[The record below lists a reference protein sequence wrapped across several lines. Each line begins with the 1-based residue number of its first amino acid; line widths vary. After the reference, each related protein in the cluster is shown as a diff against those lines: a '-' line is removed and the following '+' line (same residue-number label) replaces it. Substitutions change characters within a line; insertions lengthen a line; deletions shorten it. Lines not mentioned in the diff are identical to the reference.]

1 MIRFRSRGSWIFWAA
16 LALTQT
22 TLIWSTL
29 FFSGASCTGA
39 TKCMAGVSLNGHVPA
54 RLVGPRR
61 RNCNAAHSFVRSSCI
76 WSYWECLMRRA
87 ATDVPMSTSIIL
99 RNNGGTINQS
109 HCCMLPASPCTH
121 RTWRLLKTGVD
132 TGILRWRISSGLP
145 GPLAGMPAA
154 PELWTQW
161 TSWTMCPLRKGR
173 TLHCI
178 AGQDPSGLITC
189 LQNYRWKLC
198 MHLTRVLCAGRR
210 FRRWRHKPQ
219 AHSRRKCRRQPRTTC
234 NTLIIRNGYAQV
246 WRLLLA
252 GLRQLLLRRPL
263 DDRCALVTSVPS
275 RLVQACCQSSV
286 KTCHERR
293 LQVQCLLIIC
303 SSPQDWVSGL
313 RLPPRNPA
321 DAPSEVEV
329 VHAPLP
335 LKLSFRLIGVRPCL
349 PCIRHRGSAALCL
362 PGSGGPTASPGPSTM
377 DRDPLHDSILDAA
390 EADAEASDASSATP
404 MTRAE
409 RADGM
414 PPPTGPGPHG
424 PPIPTPV
431 QLFMASGPPAP
442 LPYSQEVAT
451 QTSLRLLRSSRH
463 TTSAGTSA
471 STGSSL
477 PPPTAHT
484 EPLTGWQRDLALH
497 VIEQLHLTS
506 PVYLQAPS
514 LAELWSWRAITL
526 TLSPTLP
533 DDEQEHRRVD
543 ATDVGGH
550 LWETW
555 ETAEERGHIE
565 HLDSDPSNSDPDPV
579 VDPSLDTAGAT
590 SDGPAYAPGPG
601 YGCDAELHPAPGASS
616 AGSRSDPGPDSAM
629 LYEEGGIV
637 FDLGAAQDC
646 LRTTRETLHMFREDH
661 ARSRSRSRD
670 AAPGSGSRRVM
681 AATTFLTSLPEPY
694 ASPHCVPPPAIR
706 FAGLWLLIRIA
717 YWAGFRL
724 FRCHR
729 SVYPC
734 PFQGDEIWK
743 QSAPRATS
751 EPLSELQTL
760 ALGWDS
766 HCHCTADPGLS
777 AAMICTTLP
786 PDEKTRMPCPTDAK
800 NCQASPATMLPHL
813 QLCTRYEAAAVCSS
827 WDSHAVCPAT
837 SSYALLCAK
846 PLRVCCYNFCTHC
859 AVYILVAIQ
868 YSAKCLHRP
877 LTRWAG
883 AVNRGQASEA
893 PCSHISHSRLSPLLC
908 LTSLSGRRSTL
919 TAHSSELTTKSRLGP
934 KSRGPH
940 KCLLLLCLLH
950 YQIQQAA
957 AVGLEARVVNPAT
970 GFAEG
975 ETILRPLSNSAP
987 KPSGI
992 PSQSPMPRAPV
1003 SRYVKRS
1010 YKRACQRALTQGR
1023 TTYRGRLLEAHQVPD
1038 SLRST
1043 PHIQAQPRKAPPAM
1057 RQGLHVFCWNAGGL
1071 GGGLYAELLTFLT
1084 NSTYDVA
1091 IILESKWQECLEFTT
1106 GPWSCI
1112 HSGCKSRKQAGVL
1125 ILIHQRI
1132 TQPSRIR
1139 FEHVLQGRLLH
1150 VRVPLPGRDARHL
1163 HILGIYQKT
1172 YDPKCSS
1179 MLEQRLQVWQ
1189 ALERCLN
1196 RIPVRDSLMV
1206 AGDFNTPLQP
1216 APPFVGGVTSPLPCH
1231 PPEDMEDLAQLMRTY
1246 GLVALNT
1253 WRRHPPQAKATT
1265 FRFGNTESQIDFL
1278 LVRRREATMQA
1289 KQAHP
1294 IRHFHVGAS
1303 RQSGAIHFPLITVL
1317 QLRCPH
1323 WVMRPAK
1330 SPPQISVDSVLQAL
1344 DYPTVPDHMLR
1355 IAQVRQAISHHMA
1368 TVGGVAGVEQLHA
1381 VLFQAC
1387 CQAFPKP
1394 QATPTEK
1401 PWQSQPVQL
1410 SVKELW
1416 ARWRAFKQVRKNGL
1430 RGWFQAWRA
1439 WKNFDK
1445 QHREHQRRCK
1455 QARRA
1460 KLLTAMQE
1468 AQACAYKH
1476 DTRGLYQ
1483 IVKRIAPKQAYR
1495 RLQLRDDR
1503 GLMLTPAEE
1512 ADSLQMHFRTRFQAE
1527 LPAPSNAETTQ
1538 QQDAITGPWLLA
1550 APPQLDAVALC
1561 LELQAIPRRKAVPAG
1576 HPPGAAWRL
1585 CADMVS
1591 TWICPLSPL
1600 QFPKAGPTSTSP

>member
-1 MIRFRSRGSWIFWAA
+1 MPRMLAATCGRPGRQQRTAATSNTWTPTRATRIQTLWWTPALTLLVPPLTALHTLLVPTMVAMLSCILHQVLPLQA
-16 LALTQT
+16 LALILARTRPCSMRT
-22 TLIWSTL
+22 VALCSTL
-29 FFSGASCTGA
+29 E
-39 TKCMAGVSLNGHVPA
+39 P
-54 RLVGPRR
+54 
-61 RNCNAAHSFVRSSCI
+61 
-76 WSYWECLMRRA
+76 
-87 ATDVPMSTSIIL
+87 
-99 RNNGGTINQS
+99 
-109 HCCMLPASPCTH
+109 
-121 RTWRLLKTGVD
+121 
-132 TGILRWRISSGLP
+132 
-145 GPLAGMPAA
+145 
-154 PELWTQW
+154 
-161 TSWTMCPLRKGR
+161 
-173 TLHCI
+173 
-178 AGQDPSGLITC
+178 
-189 LQNYRWKLC
+189 
-198 MHLTRVLCAGRR
+198 
-210 FRRWRHKPQ
+210 
-219 AHSRRKCRRQPRTTC
+219 PRTA
-234 NTLIIRNGYAQV
+234 Y
-246 WRLLLA
+246 
-252 GLRQLLLRRPL
+252 
-263 DDRCALVTSVPS
+263 
-275 RLVQACCQSSV
+275 
-286 KTCHERR
+286 E
-293 LQVQCLLIIC
+293 
-303 SSPQDWVSGL
+303 PQG
-313 RLPPRNPA
+313 
-321 DAPSEVEV
+321 
-329 VHAPLP
+329 
-335 LKLSFRLIGVRPCL
+335 RPC
-349 PCIRHRGSAALCL
+349 A
-362 PGSGGPTASPGPSTM
+362 
-377 DRDPLHDSILDAA
+377 
-390 EADAEASDASSATP
+390 
-404 MTRAE
+404 
-409 RADGM
+409 
-414 PPPTGPGPHG
+414 
-424 PPIPTPV
+424 
-431 QLFMASGPPAP
+431 
-442 LPYSQEVAT
+442 
-451 QTSLRLLRSSRH
+451 
-463 TTSAGTSA
+463 
-471 STGSSL
+471 
-477 PPPTAHT
+477 
-484 EPLTGWQRDLALH
+484 
-497 VIEQLHLTS
+497 
-506 PVYLQAPS
+506 
-514 LAELWSWRAITL
+514 
-526 TLSPTLP
+526 
-533 DDEQEHRRVD
+533 
-543 ATDVGGH
+543 
-550 LWETW
+550 
-555 ETAEERGHIE
+555 
-565 HLDSDPSNSDPDPV
+565 
-579 VDPSLDTAGAT
+579 
-590 SDGPAYAPGPG
+590 
-601 YGCDAELHPAPGASS
+601 
-616 AGSRSDPGPDSAM
+616 
-629 LYEEGGIV
+629 
-637 FDLGAAQDC
+637 
-646 LRTTRETLHMFREDH
+646 
-661 ARSRSRSRD
+661 
-670 AAPGSGSRRVM
+670 
-681 AATTFLTSLPEPY
+681 
-694 ASPHCVPPPAIR
+694 
-706 FAGLWLLIRIA
+706 
-717 YWAGFRL
+717 
-724 FRCHR
+724 
-729 SVYPC
+729 
-734 PFQGDEIWK
+734 EIWK

-751 EPLSELQTL
+751 APLSELQTL

-786 PDEKTRMPCPTDAK
+786 PDEKTRLPCPTDAQ

-813 QLCTRYEAAAVCSS
+813 QLCTRYGTAAVCSS

-1038 SLRST
+1038 SFRST

-1112 HSGCKSRKQAGVL
+1112 HSGCRSRKQAGVL
-1125 ILIHQRI
+1125 IFIHQRI

-1206 AGDFNTPLQP
+1206 AGDFNTPLRS
-1216 APPFVGGVTSPLPCH
+1216 APPFVGGVTCPLPCH

-1294 IRHFHVGAS
+1294 IHHFHVGAS

-1368 TVGGVAGVEQLHA
+1368 TAGGVAGVEQLHA

-1476 DTRGLYQ
+1476 DTRKLYQ

-1538 QQDAITGPWLLA
+1538 QQNAITGPWLLEPHHNWMLWHYA
-1550 APPQLDAVALC
+1550 WSCRQFHEEKQYRPVT
-1561 LELQAIPRRKAVPAG
+1561 RRG
-1576 HPPGAAWRL
+1576 QPGAYVRIWFPHGFAKS
-1585 CADMVS
+1585 CHTAG
-1591 TWICPLSPL
+1591 PLSPL